1 MALTRPS
8 NTYTKNVINWGVDDR
23 LPLGFVDIVIDKE
36 TGSWLGYMKGD
47 NFYPLGVDA
56 AEYDAK
62 REKSVDTYNEKQKAR
77 EERQLSSNPIGAQ
90 VDKYTLTVTTDP
102 SNGNTYLSGITPG
115 EESAREHFIYV
126 GSSGQPDVTPD
137 FDVVRKKIISDIQS
151 QPGSTD
157 IIFEAMYS
165 AGLISRDTF
174 NKRDFS
180 AQDFN
185 KGLQYAIRNYS
196 INAIDAIEFKGA
208 KSIEPFTNYLKGSI
222 KGSLKG
228 ATRTTT
234 ESFVTKRADAADDAD
249 RFFMQYLGRGASK
262 EEEDAYYEALRS
274 LEQKNFT
281 SRTAK
286 YDDNGNLISSVSTGE
301 LVNDIDKT
309 LLLGKIAGK
318 AIKGSKVDQLLTAG
332 GQAAGDIQNI
342 MSIANEYGLVMTQ
355 QDAMDYVVTN
365 LKKGKNVE
373 QTKNKLVKLAQAK
386 YQNISNLIDD
396 DISVKDIASQYIYD
410 MSQVLE
416 LNPQSVGVNDPTIQA
431 ALLNNNNQGTM
442 SIMEF
447 NTMLRKD
454 PRWGKTTN
462 AKNTAAS
469 YALEILTSF
478 GLVS

>member
-8 NTYTKNVINWGVDDR
+8 NTYTKNVINWGIDDR

-90 VDKYTLTVTTDP
+90 IDKYTLTVTTDP

-208 KSIEPFTNYLKGSI
+208 KII
-222 KGSLKG
+222 
-228 ATRTTT
+228 
-234 ESFVTKRADAADDAD
+234 
-249 RFFMQYLGRGASK
+249 
-262 EEEDAYYEALRS
+262 
-274 LEQKNFT
+274 
-281 SRTAK
+281 
-286 YDDNGNLISSVSTGE
+286 
-301 LVNDIDKT
+301 
-309 LLLGKIAGK
+309 
-318 AIKGSKVDQLLTAG
+318 
-332 GQAAGDIQNI
+332 
-342 MSIANEYGLVMTQ
+342 
-355 QDAMDYVVTN
+355 
-365 LKKGKNVE
+365 
-373 QTKNKLVKLAQAK
+373 
-386 YQNISNLIDD
+386 
-396 DISVKDIASQYIYD
+396 
-410 MSQVLE
+410 
-416 LNPQSVGVNDPTIQA
+416 
-431 ALLNNNNQGTM
+431 
-442 SIMEF
+442 
-447 NTMLRKD
+447 
-454 PRWGKTTN
+454 
-462 AKNTAAS
+462 
-469 YALEILTSF
+469 
-478 GLVS
+478 